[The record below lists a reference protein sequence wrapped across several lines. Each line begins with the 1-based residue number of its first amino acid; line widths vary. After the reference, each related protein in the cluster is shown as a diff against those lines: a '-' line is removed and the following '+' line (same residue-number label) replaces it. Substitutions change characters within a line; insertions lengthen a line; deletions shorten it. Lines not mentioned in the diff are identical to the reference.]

1 VSGVLVAPLAAA
13 APVIPDFGRGST
25 CIRDNKLFCWDWVQ
39 RNWGGTLR
47 PALIQHIELTLIA
60 IVIGFAISFVLALA
74 AYRWSRLE
82 PPVGIIAGIL
92 YTIPSLALFQ
102 LLVPIT
108 GLSRTSAEIALVS
121 YTILILF
128 GNILEG
134 LRNVPSDVRDAAEG
148 MGLTRWQ
155 TLWRVE
161 LPIALPTIVAGLRIA
176 VVTVVSLATVAVFI
190 VDEGLGAPIFA
201 ALQNTFK
208 TELIAAGVL
217 TVALALLADGLL
229 VLAQRVLTPWAR
241 ASRS

>member
-1 VSGVLVAPLAAA
+1 MSGVLLAPLAA

-39 RNWGGTLR
+39 SNWGGTLR

-60 IVIGFAISFVLALA
+60 VVVGFAISFVLALA

-82 PPVGIIAGIL
+82 PPVGIVAGIL

-102 LLVPIT
+102 LLVPVT

-128 GNILEG
+128 SNILEG
-134 LRNVPSDVRDAAEG
+134 LRNVPADVRDAAEG

-161 LPIALPTIVAGLRIA
+161 LPMALPTIVAGLRIA

-190 VDEGLGAPIFA
+190 VNEGLGAPIYA
-201 ALQNTFK
+201 GLQNAFK
-208 TELIAAGVL
+208 TELIAAGAL
-217 TVALALLADGLL
+217 TVALALFADGAL
-229 VLAQRVLTPWAR
+229 VLLQRVLTPWAR
-241 ASRS
+241 TARS